1 MGKGRTMMDF
11 DERLDALSGRR
22 RSGVINAIGRLVGIA
37 LVGLLLVLTIAILL

>member
-1 MGKGRTMMDF
+1 MGEGRAMINF

-22 RSGVINAIGRLVGIA
+22 RNGLVNVIGRLVGIT